1 MTTLLHIPASP
12 NPGTSRTRRVAA
24 RFIEGYA
31 ARHPRTDVQELDIWS
46 ADLPAFDAEMIAAKF
61 AVLRA
66 TDASEAQRALWQ
78 RAVRFAQ
85 AFNAADLYVIGVP
98 MWNFGVP
105 YRLKH
110 YMDIVTLP
118 GQNWR
123 WSAAEGYVPLLQ
135 GKQAVLVYSSAGDY
149 PVSPIDARD
158 HQKPLMRQWLAF
170 LGVEDIREISIAPT
184 LAGAAEVQGAVQQA
198 LLEADAHAAALVSL
212 R

>member
-24 RFIEGYA
+24 GFIEGYA

-184 LAGAAEVQGAVQQA
+184 LAGAAEVERSLQQA
-198 LLEADAHAAALVSL
+198 LQEADAHAAALVSM

>member
-184 LAGAAEVQGAVQQA
+184 LAGAAEVERSLQQA
-198 LLEADAHAAALVSL
+198 LQEADAHAAALVSM

>member
-31 ARHPRTDVQELDIWS
+31 ARHQRTDVQELDIWS

-184 LAGAAEVQGAVQQA
+184 LAGAAEVEGAVQQA
-198 LLEADAHAAALVSL
+198 LLEADAHAAALVSM

>member
-184 LAGAAEVQGAVQQA
+184 LAGAAEVEGAVQQA
-198 LLEADAHAAALVSL
+198 LLEADAHASALVSM